1 MKASFSSRPAEWLWP
16 CTREANLLRTQ
27 TLPLKAQASA
37 ELLWLTT
44 PGVERRWMHCWPKP
58 KRLGRSCASLLRKHF
73 GAAIQDTFRIPT
85 DFCGKWPGT
94 LSFRSHRMEAFSLRS
109 SLLDPAKQLRAAID
123 AFENFPD
130 EYMIINPFESFLPR
144 GHPITVDNNHFF
156 FQHYGLTDRDLERY
170 LAAALSAGGDYAD
183 LYFEYLSSSA
193 LTVDE
198 SMVKSASQGI
208 SAGCGVRV
216 VSGERT
222 GYAYTDDLSPARIL
236 HAARTAALIA
246 SGPAKTPSAGFQQK
260 PARSLYPVTLPSVDA
275 EITAKVELVM
285 RADGAARAYD
295 AKIKEVR
302 ANYADELR
310 QILVVGSDGTFA
322 EDSQPL
328 ARLNVS
334 CIAKNETNSA
344 RGSAGGGGRVALDFF
359 FGEKTPEFFANEA
372 ARQAVLQLDAREA
385 PAGEME
391 VVLGPGWPGV
401 LLHEAVGHGLE
412 ADFNRKQTSAF
423 AGLIG
428 KRVASDK
435 CTVIDNGTMPWRR
448 GSLNVDDEGQPTQNT
463 VLIENGVLKG
473 YLSDKLSARLM
484 GMADTGNGRRES
496 YEHIPMP
503 RMTNTY
509 MLAGEDHPQDIIRS
523 VKRGVYAVNF
533 GGGQVDITNGKFVF
547 SASEA
552 YMIEDGQITAP
563 IKGATLIGNGP
574 DVLTRVSMV
583 GDDLNLDEG

>member
-1 MKASFSSRPAEWLWP
+1 MDKNR
-16 CTREANLLRTQ
+16 
-27 TLPLKAQASA
+27 
-37 ELLWLTT
+37 
-44 PGVERRWMHCWPKP
+44 
-58 KRLGRSCASLLRKHF
+58 
-73 GAAIQDTFRIPT
+73 
-85 DFCGKWPGT
+85 
-94 LSFRSHRMEAFSLRS
+94 
-109 SLLDPAKQLRAAID
+109 
-123 AFENFPD
+123 
-130 EYMIINPFESFLPR
+130 
-144 GHPITVDNNHFF
+144 FF
-156 FQHYGLTDRDLERY
+156 FQHYGFNERDLERY

-183 LYFEYLSSSA
+183 LYFEYLSSTS
-193 LTVDE
+193 LMVDE

-216 VSGERT
+216 IAGERT
-222 GYAYTDDLSPARIL
+222 GYAYTDDLSPERIL

-246 SGPAKTPSAGFQQK
+246 SGPAKTPAVGFQEK
-260 PARSLYPVTLPSVDA
+260 PARSLYPVSLPSVDA

-285 RADGAARAYD
+285 RADSAARAYD
-295 AKIKEVR
+295 PRIKEVR
-302 ANYADELR
+302 ASYADELR
-310 QILVVGSDGTFA
+310 HILVVASDGTFA

-328 ARLNVS
+328 ARMNVS
-334 CIAKNETNSA
+334 CIAKKDASSA
-344 RGSAGGGGRVALDFF
+344 RGSSGGGGRVALDFF
-359 FGEKTPEFFANEA
+359 FGEKTPEYFANES
-372 ARQAVLQLDAREA
+372 ARQAILQLDAREA

-401 LLHEAVGHGLE
+401 LLHEAIGHGLE

-423 AGLIG
+423 TGLIG
-428 KRVASDK
+428 KRVASEK
-435 CTVIDNGTMPWRR
+435 CTVVDNGTMPWRR

-463 VLIENGVLKG
+463 MLIEKGILKG

-484 GMADTGNGRRES
+484 GVADTGNGRRES

-509 MLAGEDHPQDIIRS
+509 MLAGDDDPLDIIHS

-552 YMIEDGQITAP
+552 YLIEDGQITAP

-583 GDDLNLDEG
+583 GNDLKLDEGVGTCGKDGQAVPVGVGIPTIKIDRLTVGGTAKKDVGSFMQ

>member
-1 MKASFSSRPAEWLWP
+1 VNK
-16 CTREANLLRTQ
+16 TR
-27 TLPLKAQASA
+27 
-37 ELLWLTT
+37 
-44 PGVERRWMHCWPKP
+44 
-58 KRLGRSCASLLRKHF
+58 
-73 GAAIQDTFRIPT
+73 
-85 DFCGKWPGT
+85 
-94 LSFRSHRMEAFSLRS
+94 
-109 SLLDPAKQLRAAID
+109 
-123 AFENFPD
+123 
-130 EYMIINPFESFLPR
+130 
-144 GHPITVDNNHFF
+144 FF
-156 FQHYGLTDRDLERY
+156 FDHYGVTERDLERY

-183 LYFEYLSSSA
+183 LYFEYLSSTS
-193 LTVDE
+193 LMVDE

-222 GYAYTDDLSPARIL
+222 GYAYTDDLSANRIL

-246 SGPAKTPSAGFQQK
+246 SAPAKTPVAGFQEAA
-260 PARSLYPVTLPSVDA
+260 ARSLYPVTLPSVDA

-285 RADGAARAYD
+285 RADKAARAYD
-295 AKIKEVR
+295 PRIKEVR
-302 ANYADELR
+302 ASYSDELR
-310 QILVVGSDGTFA
+310 NILVVGSDGTFA

-328 ARLNVS
+328 ARMNVS
-334 CIAKNETNSA
+334 CIAKTDGPGVPGAPGVGETGWKSA
-344 RGSAGGGGRVALDFF
+344 RGSSGGGGRVALDFF
-359 FGEKTPEFFANEA
+359 FGEKNPEYFARES
-372 ARQAVLQLDAREA
+372 ARQAILQLDAREA

-412 ADFNRKQTSAF
+412 ADFNRKKTSAF

-428 KRVASDK
+428 KRVASEK
-435 CTVIDNGTMPWRR
+435 CTVVDNGTMPWRR
-448 GSLNVDDEGQPTQNT
+448 GSLNVDDEGEPTQET
-463 VLIENGVLKG
+463 VLIEKGILKG

-484 GMADTGNGRRES
+484 GIADTGNGRRES

-509 MLAGEDHPQDIIRS
+509 MLAGQDNPEDIIRS

-552 YMIEDGQITAP
+552 YMIENGQITAP

-583 GDDLNLDEG
+583 GNDLKLDEGVGTCGKDGQAVPVGVGIPTLKVDRLTVGGTARKDTGGYMQ